1 MRKILMFMLL
11 LPALA
16 AAQSGTGNVE
26 NGKRV
31 FVKDGCSGCHGTV
44 GEGGQAGARLGPPR
58 LSAPALIA
66 YVRRPGGQMPAF
78 SEKVLSNSDLTDIYA
93 YLKSIPEPKAVKD
106 IPLLDGAR
114 NQ

>member
-1 MRKILMFMLL
+1 MRILMCMLL

-44 GEGGQAGARLGPPR
+44 GEGGQAGARIGPPR
-58 LSAPALIA
+58 LNAQALTA

-78 SEKVLSNSDLTDIYA
+78 SEKVLSNAELADIYA
-93 YLKSIPEPKAVKD
+93 YLKSIPEPKPAKD
-106 IPLLDGAR
+106 IPLLDGAG